1 MPKIFA
7 LRDRLQAVQE
17 YLNDN
22 EEDLQIFPVKQ
33 PFVNNH
39 VTFPPLP
46 LETVTSCSLQDDQ
59 GQVLGKDLIG
69 NSSRNYDGGF
79 SNTDDDLKES
89 QIITEISEPSNP
101 QLEENS
107 CVPENQYMI
116 NSAIETS
123 HNENN
128 LPEISQK
135 QSPNAINGKLYS
147 HHHKM

>member
-33 PFVNNH
+33 PFANNH
-39 VTFPPLP
+39 VKFPPLP
-46 LETVTSCSLQDDQ
+46 PETVTSCSLQDDQ
-59 GQVLGKDLIG
+59 GQGFEKDLIG
-69 NSSRNYDGGF
+69 NRSRNHDGEFGK
-79 SNTDDDLKES
+79 TDTDLKES
-89 QIITEISEPSNP
+89 QIINEISEPSNP
-101 QLEENS
+101 PLEEKLG
-107 CVPENQYMI
+107 VPENQYKI

-135 QSPNAINGKLYS
+135 QSPNAINGKL
-147 HHHKM
+147 

>member
-17 YLNDN
+17 YLIDN

-33 PFVNNH
+33 PFANNH
-39 VTFPPLP
+39 VKFPPLP
-46 LETVTSCSLQDDQ
+46 PETVTSCSLQDDQ
-59 GQVLGKDLIG
+59 GQGFEKDLIG
-69 NSSRNYDGGF
+69 NRSRNHDDEF
-79 SNTDDDLKES
+79 NNTDADLKES
-89 QIITEISEPSNP
+89 QIINEISEPSNP
-101 QLEENS
+101 PLEEKLG
-107 CVPENQYMI
+107 VPENHYKI

-135 QSPNAINGKLYS
+135 QSPNAINGKL
-147 HHHKM
+147 

>member
-33 PFVNNH
+33 PFANNH
-39 VTFPPLP
+39 VKFPPLP
-46 LETVTSCSLQDDQ
+46 PETVTSCSLQDDQ
-59 GQVLGKDLIG
+59 GQGFEKDLIG
-69 NSSRNYDGGF
+69 NRSRNHDGEFG
-79 SNTDDDLKES
+79 NTDADLKES
-89 QIITEISEPSNP
+89 QIINEISEPSNP
-101 QLEENS
+101 PLEEKLG
-107 CVPENQYMI
+107 VPENQYKI

-135 QSPNAINGKLYS
+135 QSPNAINGKL
-147 HHHKM
+147 

>member
-33 PFVNNH
+33 PFANNH

-46 LETVTSCSLQDDQ
+46 PETVTSCSLQDDQ
-59 GQVLGKDLIG
+59 GPGFEKDLIG
-69 NSSRNYDGGF
+69 NGSRNHDGEFG
-79 SNTDDDLKES
+79 NTDADLKES
-89 QIITEISEPSNP
+89 QIINEISEPSNP
-101 QLEENS
+101 PLEEKLG
-107 CVPENQYMI
+107 VPENQYKI

-135 QSPNAINGKLYS
+135 QSPNAINGKL
-147 HHHKM
+147 

>member
-33 PFVNNH
+33 PFANNH

-46 LETVTSCSLQDDQ
+46 PETVTSCSLQDDQ
-59 GQVLGKDLIG
+59 GQGYGEDLIG
-69 NSSRNYDGGF
+69 NRSRNHNDEF
-79 SNTDDDLKES
+79 NNKDADLKES
-89 QIITEISEPSNP
+89 QIINEISEPNNP
-101 QLEENS
+101 QLEEKLGL
-107 CVPENQYMI
+107 PENQYKI

-135 QSPNAINGKLYS
+135 QSPNAINGKL
-147 HHHKM
+147 

>member
-22 EEDLQIFPVKQ
+22 EEDLQIFPAKQ
-33 PFVNNH
+33 PFANNH

-46 LETVTSCSLQDDQ
+46 PENDTSCSLEHDQ
-59 GQVLGKDLIG
+59 VQGFGKDLIG
-69 NSSRNYDGGF
+69 NRSRNHDCEF
-79 SNTDDDLKES
+79 RNADADLKES

-101 QLEENS
+101 HLEENLG
-107 CVPENQYMI
+107 VPENQYKI

-135 QSPNAINGKLYS
+135 QSPNGKL
-147 HHHKM
+147 

>member
-33 PFVNNH
+33 PFAKNH
-39 VTFPPLP
+39 VKFPPLP
-46 LETVTSCSLQDDQ
+46 PETVTSCSLQDDQ
-59 GQVLGKDLIG
+59 GQGFEKDLIG
-69 NSSRNYDGGF
+69 NRSRNHDGEFG
-79 SNTDDDLKES
+79 NTDADLKES
-89 QIITEISEPSNP
+89 QIINELSEPSNP
-101 QLEENS
+101 PLEEKLG
-107 CVPENQYMI
+107 VPEHQYKI
-116 NSAIETS
+116 NSAIEKS

-135 QSPNAINGKLYS
+135 QSPNAINGKL
-147 HHHKM
+147 

>member
-17 YLNDN
+17 YLIDN

-33 PFVNNH
+33 PFAKNH
-39 VTFPPLP
+39 VKFPPLP
-46 LETVTSCSLQDDQ
+46 PETVTSCSLQDDQ
-59 GQVLGKDLIG
+59 GQGFEKDLIG
-69 NSSRNYDGGF
+69 NRSRNHDGEFG
-79 SNTDDDLKES
+79 NTDADLKES
-89 QIITEISEPSNP
+89 QIINELSEPSNP
-101 QLEENS
+101 PLEEKLG
-107 CVPENQYMI
+107 VPENQYKI

-135 QSPNAINGKLYS
+135 PSPNAINGKL
-147 HHHKM
+147 